1 MNEAL
6 SLFFAVCTTNV
17 PFTLGLFFDFSL
29 IAIYVDWTNSRCS
42 HVLSEWK
49 SFECQTIRYNHGVS
63 LMRRA
68 FLNRRESKK
77 FYVALLWRERF
88 DMATQFS
95 FNFFYVDENEK
106 NLKILWFPLKF
117 IFMWVR
123 LEIKNRLRSIILEY
137 FWRATFFSLKSVW
150 TPLTWRIKI
159 KKI

>member
-1 MNEAL
+1 MCLKTWEMNEAL

-68 FLNRRESKK
+68 FLNRRESEK
-77 FYVALLWRERF
+77 FLSLFYEERDSIWQHNFYSIFSLLMKTRKIWKLCVFRWNLFSCESVWR
-88 DMATQFS
+88 
-95 FNFFYVDENEK
+95 
-106 NLKILWFPLKF
+106 LKID
-117 IFMWVR
+117 
-123 LEIKNRLRSIILEY
+123 
-137 FWRATFFSLKSVW
+137 
-150 TPLTWRIKI
+150 
-159 KKI
+159 